1 MNLIKTMA
9 RERGPRALSRGEAR
23 YLRAHGAREP
33 GVRGD
38 VLGER
43 RAVLLVRVLVRGL
56 VAPGDELGEPIDELA
71 ALVGQARREFVVLGR
86 IGRDVEATSGCRS
99 SLLSL
104 W

>member
-43 RAVLLVRVLVRGL
+43 RTVLLVRVLVRGL
-56 VAPGDELGEPIDELA
+56 VAPGDELGEPIDER
-71 ALVGQARREFVVLGR
+71 ALMVYGAIAGTAFGVLERTRRTRGK
-86 IGRDVEATSGCRS
+86 S
-99 SLLSL
+99 
-104 W
+104 